1 MIKTASRSDECTG
14 VFMEYRFPAILVPSV
29 LRLLMKKIINGWK
42 HLKGVHCGSAA
53 LRDICFYYGRDLS
66 EQMCFGLGAGLGF
79 YYSCEEGMNP
89 SRIIQPR
96 GPLMEINFLRNFGV
110 DVADWKYEDDNERA
124 SADLREFI
132 DRDVPVLIQ
141 ADIRYL
147 EYFDSRTHFP
157 GHIIA
162 VCGYDDSESVFY
174 VADNSFEDIQAVS
187 FENMAKAR
195 SSKARPY
202 PLSNNRVEV
211 ESLEDGSDAGEVI
224 LGAVRKNAEMMLE
237 GRTTLRGTSSVE
249 AIRKWAGDLPGW
261 RDLADWKWTSRFAY
275 QVICRRGV
283 CGAAFRW
290 FYRDFLEE
298 VSPVLSPFC
307 GADLPGEMNGIG
319 KKWYD
324 IGMLFKKISESAS
337 CGGGFERASE
347 LAFDIYDLEKR
358 YFCSVLENFPAVS
371 GAGEMNR
378 SA

>member
-1 MIKTASRSDECTG
+1 
-14 VFMEYRFPAILVPSV
+14 
-29 LRLLMKKIINGWK
+29 MKKIINGWK

-53 LRDICFYYGRDLS
+53 LRDICLYFGRDLS
-66 EQMCFGLGAGLGF
+66 ERMCFGLGAGLGF
-79 YYSCEEGMNP
+79 YYSREEGMSP
-89 SRIIQPR
+89 GRIIQPR
-96 GPLMEINFLRNFGV
+96 GPLMEINFLRGFGV
-110 DVADWKYEDDNERA
+110 DVTDWKYEDDNERA
-124 SADLREFI
+124 SAELREFI
-132 DRDVPVLIQ
+132 DGDVPVLIQ

-147 EYFDSRTHFP
+147 DYFDSRTHFP

-211 ESLEDGSDAGEVI
+211 KSLGAGFDAEEMI

-237 GRTTLRGTSSVE
+237 GRTTLRGTSGVE
-249 AIRKWAGDLPGW
+249 IIRKWAEDLPGW
-261 RDLADWKWTSRFAY
+261 RDLEDWKWTSRFTY

-290 FYRDFLEE
+290 FYGDFLEE
-298 VSPVLSPFC
+298 VSPVLSPFY
-307 GADLPGEMNGIG
+307 GAGVADEMKVIG
-319 KKWYD
+319 QKWYD
-324 IGMLFKKISESAS
+324 MGVLFKEISESAS

-358 YFCSVLENFPAVS
+358 YFCSVLENSPVSPA
-371 GAGEMNR
+371 AGEMNR
-378 SA
+378 SG

>member
-1 MIKTASRSDECTG
+1 
-14 VFMEYRFPAILVPSV
+14 
-29 LRLLMKKIINGWK
+29 MKKIINGWK

-53 LRDICFYYGRDLS
+53 IRDICCYYGRDFS

-79 YYSCEEGMNP
+79 YYSCDERMNP

-110 DVADWKYEDDNERA
+110 GVADWKYEDDDERA
-124 SADLREFI
+124 SADLRESI

-147 EYFDSRTHFP
+147 EYFDSKTHFP
-157 GHIIA
+157 GHVIA

-174 VADNSFEDIQAVS
+174 VADNSFEDLKTVS

-211 ESLEDGSDAGEVI
+211 EFLGNGSDLRDMV
-224 LGAVRKNAEMMLE
+224 LGAVRKNAGMMLE

-249 AIRKWAGDLPGW
+249 VIRKWAEDLPGW
-261 RDLADWKWTSRFAY
+261 KNLADWKWTSRFTY

-298 VSPVLSPFC
+298 ISHVLSPFY
-307 GADLPGEMNGIG
+307 GPGLPEEMNRIG
-319 KKWYD
+319 QKWYD
-324 IGMLFKKISESAS
+324 IGVLFKQISENDS
-337 CGGGFERASE
+337 CERGFERASE

-358 YFCSVLENFPAVS
+358 YFCAVLEKSPVIDT
-371 GAGEMNR
+371 AGEGNFGE
-378 SA
+378 

>member
-1 MIKTASRSDECTG
+1 MRKTIE
-14 VFMEYRFPAILVPSV
+14 
-29 LRLLMKKIINGWK
+29 GWK

-53 LRDICFYYGRDLS
+53 LRDICIYYGQDFS

-79 YYSCEEGMNP
+79 YYSCADGMNP

-96 GPLMEINFLRNFGV
+96 GPLMEINFLGNFGL
-110 DVADWKYEDDNERA
+110 DAADWKCEDDNERA
-124 SADLREFI
+124 SAELREFI
-132 DRDVPVLIQ
+132 DRDIPVLIQ

-147 EYFDSRTHFP
+147 EYFDSSTHFP
-157 GHIIA
+157 GHVIA

-174 VADNSFEDIQAVS
+174 VADNSFEDIQTVS
-187 FENMAKAR
+187 FENMTKAR

-211 ESLEDGSDAGEVI
+211 ESMEGGTDLEEMI

-249 AIRKWAGDLPGW
+249 TIREWAEDLPNW
-261 RDLADWKWTSRFAY
+261 RDLADWKWTSRFTY

-290 FYRDFLEE
+290 FYRDFLKE
-298 VSPVLSPFC
+298 VSPVLSPFY
-307 GADLPGEMNGIG
+307 GAGLPDEMGSIG
-319 KKWYD
+319 QKWYD
-324 IGMLFKKISESAS
+324 MGMLFREISESDS

-347 LAFDIYDLEKR
+347 LAFDIYGLEKR
-358 YFCSVLENFPAVS
+358 YFRFVLENSPALS
-371 GAGEMNR
+371 AAGRMNR
-378 SA
+378 SG

>member
-1 MIKTASRSDECTG
+1 MRKTIE
-14 VFMEYRFPAILVPSV
+14 
-29 LRLLMKKIINGWK
+29 GWK

-53 LRDICFYYGRDLS
+53 LRDICIHYGQDFS

-79 YYSCEEGMNP
+79 YYSCEDGMNP

-96 GPLMEINFLRNFGV
+96 GPLMEINFLRNFGL
-110 DVADWKYEDDNERA
+110 DIADWKYEDDNERA
-124 SADLREFI
+124 SAELREFI
-132 DRDVPVLIQ
+132 DRDIPVLIQ

-162 VCGYDDSESVFY
+162 VCGYDDSESIFY
-174 VADNSFEDIQAVS
+174 VADNSFEDLKTVS
-187 FENMAKAR
+187 FENMTKAR

-211 ESLEDGSDAGEVI
+211 ESMESDTDFEEMI

-249 AIRKWAGDLPGW
+249 VIREWAEDLPGW
-261 RDLADWKWTSRFAY
+261 RDLADWKWTSRFTY

-298 VSPVLSPFC
+298 VSPVLSPFY
-307 GADLPGEMNGIG
+307 GAGLSDEMNSIG
-319 KKWYD
+319 QKWYD
-324 IGMLFKKISESAS
+324 MGMLFKEISESAS

-347 LAFDIYDLEKR
+347 LAFDIYGLEKR
-358 YFCSVLENFPAVS
+358 YFCSVLENSPVMSA
-371 GAGEMNR
+371 AGQMNR
-378 SA
+378 SG

>member
-1 MIKTASRSDECTG
+1 
-14 VFMEYRFPAILVPSV
+14 
-29 LRLLMKKIINGWK
+29 MKKIIKGWK

-53 LRDICFYYGRDLS
+53 IRDICSYYGHDLS

-79 YYSCEEGMNP
+79 YYSCDERMNP

-110 DVADWKYEDDNERA
+110 DVTDWKYEDDDERA
-124 SADLREFI
+124 SADLRESV

-147 EYFDSRTHFP
+147 EYFDSKTHFP
-157 GHIIA
+157 GHVIA

-174 VADNSFEDIQAVS
+174 VADNSFEDLKTVS

-211 ESLEDGSDAGEVI
+211 ESLENGFDLRDMV

-249 AIRKWAGDLPGW
+249 IIRKWAEDLPGW
-261 RDLADWKWTSRFAY
+261 KDLDDWKWTSRFTY

-298 VSPVLSPFC
+298 VSHVLPSFY
-307 GADLPGEMNGIG
+307 GSGLPEEMNRIG
-319 KKWYD
+319 QKWYD
-324 IGMLFKKISESAS
+324 MGVLFKQISESDS
-337 CGGGFERASE
+337 CGRGFERASE
-347 LAFDIYDLEKR
+347 LAFDIYDLERR
-358 YFCSVLENFPAVS
+358 YFSAVLEKSPVVHT
-371 GAGEMNR
+371 AGER
-378 SA
+378 SLGE

>member
-1 MIKTASRSDECTG
+1 
-14 VFMEYRFPAILVPSV
+14 
-29 LRLLMKKIINGWK
+29 MKKIIKGWK

-53 LRDICFYYGRDLS
+53 VRDICRYYGRDLS
-66 EQMCFGLGAGLGF
+66 EQMCFGLGGGLGF
-79 YYSCEEGMNP
+79 YYSCDEGMNP

-110 DVADWKYEDDNERA
+110 NVDDWKYEDDDERA
-124 SADLREFI
+124 SAELKEFV

-147 EYFDSRTHFP
+147 EYFNSKTHFP

-162 VCGYDDSESVFY
+162 VCGYDDYESVFY
-174 VADNSFEDIQAVS
+174 VADNSFEDLQTVS

-195 SSKARPY
+195 SSKAEPY

-211 ESLEDGSDAGEVI
+211 ESMENGADLREMI
-224 LGAVRKNAEMMLE
+224 LGAVRQNAEMMLE

-249 AIRKWAGDLPGW
+249 VIRKWAEDLPGW
-261 RDLADWKWTSRFAY
+261 KHLADWKWTSRFTY

-290 FYRDFLEE
+290 FYRDFLQE
-298 VSPVLSPFC
+298 VSPVLSPFY
-307 GADLPGEMNGIG
+307 GSGLPGEMNRIG
-319 KKWYD
+319 RKWYD
-324 IGMLFKKISESAS
+324 MGALFKKISESAS
-337 CGGGFERASE
+337 CGLGFERASE

-358 YFCSVLENFPAVS
+358 YFYSVLENSPAVAS
-371 GAGEMNR
+371 AGEINR
-378 SA
+378 SE

>member
-1 MIKTASRSDECTG
+1 
-14 VFMEYRFPAILVPSV
+14 
-29 LRLLMKKIINGWK
+29 MKKIIKGWE

-53 LRDICFYYGRDLS
+53 VRDICRYYGRDLS

-79 YYSCEEGMNP
+79 YYSCDGGMSP

-96 GPLMEINFLRNFGV
+96 GPLMEANFLRNFGV
-110 DVADWKYEDDNERA
+110 DVTDWKYEDDDERA
-124 SADLREFI
+124 FADLRAFI

-141 ADIRYL
+141 ADICYL
-147 EYFDSRTHFP
+147 EYFDSKTHFP

-174 VADNSFEDIQAVS
+174 VADNSFEYLQTVS

-202 PLSNNRVEV
+202 PLSNNSIEV
-211 ESLEDGSDAGEVI
+211 ESLENGTDFKEMI
-224 LGAVRKNAEMMLE
+224 LAAVKKNAEMMLE

-249 AIRKWAGDLPGW
+249 TIGKWAGDLPSW
-261 RDLADWKWTSRFAY
+261 KDLPDWKWTSRFTY

-290 FYRDFLEE
+290 FYRDFLRE
-298 VSPVLSPFC
+298 VSFVLSPFY
-307 GADLPGEMNGIG
+307 GVDLPEKMNEIG
-319 KKWYD
+319 QKWYD
-324 IGMLFKKISESAS
+324 IGILFKEISESTS
-337 CGGGFERASE
+337 CGPGFERTSK

-358 YFCSVLENFPAVS
+358 YFYFVLENFPAAAS
-371 GAGEMNR
+371 ER
-378 SA
+378 ETRR

>member
-1 MIKTASRSDECTG
+1 MRKTIK
-14 VFMEYRFPAILVPSV
+14 
-29 LRLLMKKIINGWK
+29 GWK

-53 LRDICFYYGRDLS
+53 LRDICIYYGQDFS

-79 YYSCEEGMNP
+79 YYSCEEAMSP

-96 GPLMEINFLRNFGV
+96 GPLMEINFLGNFGL
-110 DVADWKYEDDNERA
+110 DIADWKYEDDNERA
-124 SADLREFI
+124 SAELKEFI
-132 DRDVPVLIQ
+132 DRDIPVLIQ

-157 GHIIA
+157 GHIIV

-174 VADNSFEDIQAVS
+174 VADNSFEGLQAVS
-187 FENMAKAR
+187 FENMRKAR

-211 ESLEDGSDAGEVI
+211 ESMEGGTDLEEMI

-249 AIRKWAGDLPGW
+249 TIKKWAEDLPGW
-261 RDLADWKWTSRFAY
+261 KALADWKWTSRFTY

-290 FYRDFLEE
+290 FYRDFLKE
-298 VSPVLSPFC
+298 VSPVLSPFY
-307 GADLPGEMNGIG
+307 GAGLPDEMNGIG
-319 KKWYD
+319 QKWYD
-324 IGMLFKKISESAS
+324 MGMLFKEISESDS
-337 CGGGFERASE
+337 CGEGFERASK
-347 LAFDIYDLEKR
+347 LAFDIYDFEKR
-358 YFCSVLENFPAVS
+358 YFCSVIESFPVS
-371 GAGEMNR
+371 
-378 SA
+378 SAAEKMSGSG

>member
-1 MIKTASRSDECTG
+1 
-14 VFMEYRFPAILVPSV
+14 ME
-29 LRLLMKKIINGWK
+29 KIINGWK

-53 LRDICFYYGRDLS
+53 VRDVCRYYGRDLS

-79 YYSCEEGMNP
+79 YYSCDERMNP
-89 SRIIQPR
+89 TRIIQPR

-110 DVADWKYEDDNERA
+110 DVADWKYEDNDERA
-124 SADLREFI
+124 SAELREFI

-147 EYFDSRTHFP
+147 EYFDSKTHFP
-157 GHIIA
+157 GHVIA

-174 VADNSFEDIQAVS
+174 VADNSFENLQTVS
-187 FENMAKAR
+187 FENMEKAR

-211 ESLEDGSDAGEVI
+211 EFLENGLDLRDMVI
-224 LGAVRKNAEMMLE
+224 GAVRKNAEMMLE

-249 AIRKWAGDLPGW
+249 VIKKWAEDLPGW
-261 RDLADWKWTSRFAY
+261 KDIADWKWTSRFTY

-298 VSPVLSPFC
+298 VSAVLSPSY
-307 GADLPGEMNGIG
+307 GSDLPEEMNRIG
-319 KKWYD
+319 QKWYD
-324 IGMLFKKISESAS
+324 IGVFFKQISESAS
-337 CGGGFERASE
+337 CERGFERASE
-347 LAFDIYDLEKR
+347 LAFDIYNLEKR
-358 YFCSVLENFPAVS
+358 YFCGVLENSPVV
-371 GAGEMNR
+371 GAASLKNSEF
-378 SA
+378 S

>member
-1 MIKTASRSDECTG
+1 
-14 VFMEYRFPAILVPSV
+14 
-29 LRLLMKKIINGWK
+29 MKKIINGWK